1 MSQAVSDMG
10 QTKCHSNIVCP
21 VALGHALI
29 SALRAVAS
37 QPYHATEVEIIK

>member
-1 MSQAVSDMG
+1 MSQVLSDMR
-10 QTKCHSNIVCP
+10 QTECHSNIVFP

-29 SALRAVAS
+29 SASRAVAS